1 MRYTSNLTAPDLRPF
16 FKLADPMIQKL
27 GHDCPSDPDFEPNCT
42 FLTDDEAAI
51 LYAIAKAWPKRW
63 VDIGAR
69 FGWSTAHIARAL
81 DEGDGL
87 EVTAVDQEYS
97 ANGTQSAFSDRALEN
112 YCAATRECFLSYCG
126 TSEAYFSTPREID
139 AAMIDGNHDSPEPT
153 LDAIRASR
161 AGAQVLVFHD
171 FAGKPIRDA
180 VKYFLGDCSFNNG
193 RGETTRME
201 SIWHARVYWT
211 PNVMAVAWRDG
222 CGFTP
227 PDHVRDPRV
236 DWSGMERIVA
246 EDFDVRR
253 CV

>member
-1 MRYTSNLTAPDLRPF
+1 VRYTSNLVAPDLRPF
-16 FKLADPMIQKL
+16 FKLADPMIQKM
-27 GHDCPSDPDFEPNCT
+27 GHDIPSDPDFDPNCG
-42 FLTDDEAAI
+42 FLSDDEAAI
-51 LYAIAKAWPKRW
+51 LYAVARAWPKRW

-81 DEGDGL
+81 DDGDGL

-97 ANGTQSAFSDRALEN
+97 ANSTQSAFSDRALEN

-139 AAMIDGNHDSPEPT
+139 AAMIDGNHDEPEPT
-153 LDAIRASR
+153 LDALRAID
-161 AGAQVLVFHD
+161 AGASVLVFHD
-171 FAGKPIRDA
+171 FAGRPIRDA
-180 VKYFLGDCSFNNG
+180 VNALLHGQRYPGDVRDGIVNLW
-193 RGETTRME
+193 R
-201 SIWHARVYWT
+201 ARVYWT
-211 PNVMAVAWRDG
+211 PNAMAVAWRDG
-222 CGFTP
+222 CGFVP
-227 PDHVRDPRV
+227 PEHVRDPRA

>member
-16 FKLADPMIQKL
+16 FKLADPMLQRM
-27 GHDCPSDPDFEPNCT
+27 GHDIPSDPDFDPNCG
-42 FLTDDEAAI
+42 FLSDDEAAI
-51 LYAIAKAWPKRW
+51 LYAIARAWPKRW

-69 FGWSTAHIARAL
+69 VGWTTCHLIEGGALVKPVDPELRLSNFSARFEQNTMRHWEGVSEVWAL
-81 DEGDGL
+81 
-87 EVTAVDQEYS
+87 
-97 ANGTQSAFSDRALEN
+97 
-112 YCAATRECFLSYCG
+112 
-126 TSEAYFSTPREID
+126 TSEEFFAQDKGGGCD
-139 AAMIDGNHDSPEPT
+139 AAMIDGNHDAPEPT

-201 SIWHARVYWT
+201 SIWRARVYWT

-222 CGFTP
+222 CGFVP

-253 CV
+253 TC